1 MSETFDR
8 ITADQMRAAGW
19 KKWTEFPGTTG
30 AWIAEM
36 DFGTAPAVRD
46 VLRRAAENG
55 EGLGYL
61 PSGRLLELQ
70 QSFSGFVSARFGWA
84 VEPADVRPV
93 TDVLTAL
100 QATVRLFSRPG
111 SPIVLPTPAYMPFL
125 TLPGA
130 LDREIIQ
137 VPLQQDGGGRYRY
150 DLDALDAAF
159 AAGGDLLVLCNPHNP
174 VGRVLDRQE
183 LVAISEV
190 VQRHGGRVFA
200 DEIHA
205 PLVYAPARHVPYAT
219 ISAAAAEHTVTA
231 LSASKGF
238 NLPGLKCAQLV
249 LSNDDDRR
257 TWARAGHLY
266 EDQASTLGAL
276 AATAAYSDGGPWLD
290 QVLDYLDGNRHAL
303 TDLVATHLPGVGYVP
318 PEGTYL
324 AWLDFRESGW
334 TDPGRS
340 LRQRAD
346 VVLTPGALCGD
357 GGAGHVRLN
366 LATPRPVLAEMVERM
381 GVALAAG

>member
-36 DFGTAPAVRD
+36 DFGTASAVRD

-70 QSFSGFVSARFGWA
+70 QAFTAFVAARFGWS
-84 VEPADVRPV
+84 VQPADVRPV
-93 TDVLTAL
+93 PDVLTAL
-100 QATVRLFSRPG
+100 QATIRLFSRPG

-130 LDREIIQ
+130 LEREIIQ
-137 VPLQQDGGGRYRY
+137 VPLRRDADRYRY

-174 VGRVLDRQE
+174 VGRVLDREE

-205 PLVYAPARHVPYAT
+205 PLVYSPARHVPYAT
-219 ISAAAAEHTVTA
+219 ISATAAEHTVTA

-249 LSNDDDRR
+249 LSNDEDRQ
-257 TWARAGHLY
+257 TWARAGSVY

-276 AATAAYSDGGPWLD
+276 AATAAFADGGPWLD
-290 QVLDYLDGNRHAL
+290 DVLGYLDGNRSAL
-303 TDLVATHLPGVGYVP
+303 SDLVAAHLPGVGYTP

-324 AWLDFRESGW
+324 AWLDFRRSAW
-334 TDPGRS
+334 SDPARV
-340 LRQRAD
+340 LRQRAEI
-346 VVLTPGALCGD
+346 VVTPGALCGD
-357 GGAGHVRLN
+357 GGAGHVRVN
-366 LATPRPVLAEMVERM
+366 IATPRPVLAGMVERM
-381 GVALAAG
+381 GVALAAA